1 MKNTERTALRK
12 TEILDIA
19 ERLFLEKGYE
29 KTTINDI
36 LIASGM
42 AKGSLYYHFKSKE
55 DVLDGIIER
64 IAEQITLKAQAIA
77 NDPALTAHEKIFHI
91 IASSDI
97 SGTSN
102 EQVLEELHKSSNAL
116 LHQKSIVQT
125 LHAIAPIM
133 AGVVEQG
140 IQEGIY
146 STQYPLESVEI
157 LLIAGQFIFDAG
169 IFSWTPEEAQAKMLA
184 FISIT
189 ESVLGAAPG
198 SFLFLIEG
206 GSR

>member
-64 IAEQITLKAQAIA
+64 IAEQITLKAWAIA

-198 SFLFLIEG
+198 SFLFIAKG